1 VALEGLRQTI
11 QNVQPYVAGLT
22 TEEVQRRFGLERVL
36 KLGSNENNYAP
47 FPSVIKAMQ
56 EELPRVHMYPDLA
69 FKELKES
76 LGVLYGLQPENIA
89 LSHGA
94 EGALQT
100 LGKMYLDP
108 GDEVVIPRVTYGLY
122 REISRVMGA
131 EIVSVPPERDF
142 GISLEALKR
151 ALTPKT
157 KLLWLANPNNPTGT
171 VLDPRIFEELFRIL
185 PKKTLV
191 VLDEAYGEFADP
203 EKLPPTATYIR
214 EGYPIV
220 GVRTFSKAY
229 GLAGVRL
236 GYLLGDPQ
244 VVAAFDVVSEPFNA
258 NRVALAGARAVLR
271 EGRPEM
277 EEARQHILEDRG
289 RMEKE
294 LAALGCEVFPSQT
307 NFVFCS
313 IPWSGDLFSQHLLR
327 RGVIVR
333 SCGVWGLQN
342 MLRVT
347 VGTGEEVTRF
357 LQIFRELFQKA
368 SRKGLE
374 ELEEVDVML

>member
-1 VALEGLRQTI
+1 
-11 QNVQPYVAGLT
+11 
-22 TEEVQRRFGLERVL
+22 
-36 KLGSNENNYAP
+36 
-47 FPSVIKAMQ
+47 
-56 EELPRVHMYPDLA
+56 
-69 FKELKES
+69 
-76 LGVLYGLQPENIA
+76 
-89 LSHGA
+89 
-94 EGALQT
+94 
-100 LGKMYLDP
+100 
-108 GDEVVIPRVTYGLY
+108 
-122 REISRVMGA
+122 
-131 EIVSVPPERDF
+131 
-142 GISLEALKR
+142 
-151 ALTPKT
+151 
-157 KLLWLANPNNPTGT
+157 
-171 VLDPRIFEELFRIL
+171 
-185 PKKTLV
+185 
-191 VLDEAYGEFADP
+191 
-203 EKLPPTATYIR
+203 
-214 EGYPIV
+214 V